1 MNVSVVIPSIG
12 KRPEFLTEAIQ
23 SILAQTMLPKEIVLV
38 MTGES
43 QHEVN
48 LSSNIPIVTIRN
60 LKILPVSEARNLG
73 ALNSK
78 YDILA
83 FLDDDDKWDAA
94 YLEKITQ
101 SLRAE
106 SFDCVLG
113 RVCKQTLEGMEPLK
127 LNSKLPTL
135 NDLFHYNPGITGSSI
150 VIKKD
155 VFFNIGG
162 FNTKLT
168 VSQDKA
174 LIIELLKSNISIG
187 WVNEAIVIHRIHH
200 GERLTNG
207 FSLIKGL
214 TEFLNFYSNEMTSS
228 QISWIKRRITSLK
241 YQMEPNFI
249 NLFWRIISIIRSFR
263 H

>member
-1 MNVSVVIPSIG
+1 MNVSVIIPSIG
-12 KRPEFLTEAIQ
+12 KRPEYIIEAIE
-23 SILAQTMLPKEIVLV
+23 SVIAQTVSPAEIIII

-48 LSSNIPIVTIRN
+48 VSSDFPIVTIRSSQ
-60 LKILPVSEARNLG
+60 ILPVSEARNFG
-73 ALNSK
+73 ALNSSH
-78 YDILA
+78 DILA
-83 FLDDDDKWDAA
+83 FLDDDDKWDPN
-94 YLEKITQ
+94 YLNKMTQ
-101 SLRAE
+101 TLLIE

-113 RVCKQTLEGMEPLK
+113 RVCKETLEGLVPLK
-127 LNSKLPTL
+127 LNATVPSM
-135 NDLFHYNPGITGSSI
+135 NELFHYNPGITGSSI
-150 VIKKD
+150 LIKKD
-155 VFFNIGG
+155 VFFKIGG

-249 NLFWRIISIIRSFR
+249 NLFWRIISIIRSLR